1 VTASIR
7 RRLPPAA
14 GRRLARDAGPPT
26 PWGIAAIVVAIPAW
40 ILLAGQDGIGYWPAT
55 IIALVIL
62 TVPAIV
68 DLDGWR
74 VRLGM
79 AWIGKEQR
87 RRFRRIP
94 GTRARAERWLEDA
107 AETSALT
114 RASVLL
120 TAGRLVEARELIVT
134 APTDTPEDR
143 ARAAR
148 MLAAVDGVEHGEIDP
163 RAAIAAIDALPD
175 DQRRYHRL
183 ALAWS
188 TAWIAAMNRRPW
200 RRAFAEASR
209 GIGPRDVPI
218 GYLIWLISQQLLLTL
233 CFVVVIVIARLF
245 GFP

>member
-1 VTASIR
+1 VTASFR
-7 RRLPPAA
+7 RLLPPAA
-14 GRRLARDAGPPT
+14 SRRLSRDAGPPT
-26 PWGIAAIVVAIPAW
+26 PWAVAAIVVAIPAW
-40 ILLAGQDGIGYWPAT
+40 ILLAAQDGIGYGPAT
-55 IIALVIL
+55 ILALVIL

-87 RRFRRIP
+87 RRLRRIP
-94 GTRARAERWLEDA
+94 GTPAGAERWLEET

-120 TAGRLVEARELIVT
+120 TAGRLAEARELILT
-134 APTDTPEDR
+134 APTETPEDR

-148 MLAAVDGVEHGEIDP
+148 MLAAVDGMEHGEIDP

-200 RRAFAEASR
+200 RHAFAEASR

-218 GYLIWLISQQLLLTL
+218 GYLIWLTSQQLLLTL
-233 CFVVVIVIARLF
+233 CFVLVLLIGRLI
-245 GFP
+245 GWP